1 MREIELIREKT
12 TSLIETIRSSSV
24 YREYQSALADLQ
36 EHPNLKVLAD
46 EYRINKYHVYHAESL
61 EDFAIFDKL
70 EEKREELAEYP
81 QIDRFLKAELALCR
95 VIQEVGSSVTKAM
108 CFD

>member
-1 MREIELIREKT
+1 MREMELIREKT

-24 YREYQSALADLQ
+24 YIEYHSALADLQ
-36 EHPNLKVLAD
+36 EHPDLKALAD
-46 EYRINKYHVYHAESL
+46 AYRIDKYHAYHAESPTGF
-61 EDFAIFDKL
+61 EIFDAL

-95 VIQEVGSSVTKAM
+95 VIQEVGSSVTAAM

>member
-12 TSLIETIRSSSV
+12 TSLIEAIRSSSV
-24 YREYQSALADLQ
+24 YIEYHSALEDIQ
-36 EHPNLKVLAD
+36 KHPELKELAD
-46 EYRINKYHVYHAESL
+46 SYRIDRYRAFHAESPTGF
-61 EDFAIFDKL
+61 EIFDDL
-70 EEKREELAEYP
+70 EEKRDELAEYP

-95 VIQEVGSSVTKAM
+95 VLQEVGSSVTGAM